1 MHLEWLSLLLPLSSS
16 TEYPYFLQTIDH
28 HLTTFY
34 WTFKVS
40 QYLYVHTKVYCCESR
55 LTRLCRTAC
64 DEAEAVKDRCRE
76 GKSVAGSR
84 RVFAEEKSVTQ
95 RRQVSRVNAGFNSS
109 EKQAV
114 SHPRPRS
121 RGRAYHVQYP
131 QVTDI
136 ITSSRLRG
144 WAFVSF
150 RLSSKHILF
159 RWQLCT
165 VSLYQ
170 HISAYGLA
178 HPLLRCKFAFSKK

>member
-1 MHLEWLSLLLPLSSS
+1 MHLEWLSLLLPQSSS
-16 TEYPYFLQTIDH
+16 REYPYFLQTIDH

-34 WTFKVS
+34 WTFTVS
-40 QYLYVHTKVYCCESR
+40 QYVHTQVYCCESR

-95 RRQVSRVNAGFNSS
+95 RRQVSRVNAGYNSS

-121 RGRAYHVQYP
+121 RGSTLKSPTLSLRQGWEGGRLCPSGYQRNMSCSAENSVQYP
-131 QVTDI
+131 YTNI
-136 ITSSRLRG
+136 SRPTASPIHCYDAIRPQID
-144 WAFVSF
+144 VN
-150 RLSSKHILF
+150 
-159 RWQLCT
+159 
-165 VSLYQ
+165 
-170 HISAYGLA
+170 
-178 HPLLRCKFAFSKK
+178 LLL